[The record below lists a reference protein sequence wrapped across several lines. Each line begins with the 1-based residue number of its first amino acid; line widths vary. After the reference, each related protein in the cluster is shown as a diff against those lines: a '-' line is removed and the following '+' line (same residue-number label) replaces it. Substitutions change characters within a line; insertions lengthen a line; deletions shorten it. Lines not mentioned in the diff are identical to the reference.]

1 MDKED
6 IVGLSILGL
15 IIIIV
20 SAILSYIIVEKI
32 NYSEE
37 KKNEQSTLS
46 NVVYDNGQNNNTF
59 TENNYNTN
67 QDYNNNTDRIMFH
80 SVNGD

>member
-1 MDKED
+1 MDKEE

-46 NVVYDNGQNNNTF
+46 
-59 TENNYNTN
+59 
-67 QDYNNNTDRIMFH
+67 M
-80 SVNGD
+80 